1 MFHPTARRS
10 RKSHSH
16 CVLHSSLGRENSR
29 GRSDVRTF
37 RRLDA
42 TKSFPLISFADPH
55 PLILLESYRF
65 KNRGRGPLRSF
76 NISIRL
82 STFRMNTFKSVSKQR
97 TLSSFRMNSFEKQGR
112 GWPVIVNQESSW
124 SAGARSRFS
133 YKPRSP
139 FRPIA
144 AHSLWCHNPQRHQ
157 ISLPHRET
165 SPLSPVSK
173 DTRADNG
180 DSSILVLLASRAWVQ
195 RSNVEPAAGWLAFQ
209 QAGRK
214 GRQCPIGLVPCHGA
228 AMKPNSST
236 SSKRARRRP
245 STGSSRTIMRRSIT

>member
-1 MFHPTARRS
+1 MLTRILS
-10 RKSHSH
+10 E
-16 CVLHSSLGRENSR
+16 CGNSL
-29 GRSDVRTF
+29 
-37 RRLDA
+37 
-42 TKSFPLISFADPH
+42 PL
-55 PLILLESYRF
+55 SY
-65 KNRGRGPLRSF
+65 S
-76 NISIRL
+76 
-82 STFRMNTFKSVSKQR
+82 
-97 TLSSFRMNSFEKQGR
+97 
-112 GWPVIVNQESSW
+112 
-124 SAGARSRFS
+124 
-133 YKPRSP
+133 PRSP
-139 FRPIA
+139 IRPIA
-144 AHSLWCHNPQRHQ
+144 GQALWCHNPQRHQ

-236 SSKRARRRP
+236 SCKRARRRP
-245 STGSSRTIMRRSIT
+245 STGSSRTIMRRSITSSSACLATLRTPPTAPRKFS